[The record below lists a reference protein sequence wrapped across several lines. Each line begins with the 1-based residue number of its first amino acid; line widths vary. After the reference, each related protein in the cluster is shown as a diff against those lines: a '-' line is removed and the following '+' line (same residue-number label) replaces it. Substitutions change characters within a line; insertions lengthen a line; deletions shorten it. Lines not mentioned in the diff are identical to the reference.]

1 MAGNKKKSM
10 APEMDQVYP
19 EDQISTTSQNLSL
32 IEKRRQQIVDGACKI
47 FLKKG
52 YHPTTTRD
60 IASACG
66 MSVGQLYHYI
76 SSKDDVLYLVHK
88 HTQNLWFHHLRESK
102 IEKINDPLEKFS
114 RALYL
119 SLVFITENKKLF
131 QFIYSESKYLDKKH
145 LKVVLDMDSKN
156 IIGFWNDLLSELNK
170 KHPIK
175 GDKDV
180 ISSLIAYLMVFLALR
195 GWTLKE
201 KSSSYYIDSL
211 VDFILRGLGVV
222 LLVHGLLNGNRKGE
236 TV

>member
-1 MAGNKKKSM
+1 MTGNKKKSIV
-10 APEMDQVYP
+10 PEMDQVYY
-19 EDQISTTSQNLSL
+19 EDQIFTSSQNLSL
-32 IEKRRQQIVDGACKI
+32 IEKRRQQIVDGACTV

-88 HTQNLWFHHLRESK
+88 HTQNLWFNHLRKSE
-102 IEKINDPLEKFS
+102 IEKITDPLEKFS
-114 RALYL
+114 KALHQ

-145 LKVVLDMDSKN
+145 LKIVLDMDSKN
-156 IIGFWNDLLSELNK
+156 VIGFWRDLLSELNT

-175 GDKDV
+175 GDEAFL
-180 ISSLIAYLMVFLALR
+180 SSLIAYLMVFLALR
-195 GWTLKE
+195 GWTLKGKGSDYE
-201 KSSSYYIDSL
+201 DSL
-211 VDFILRGLGVV
+211 VDFILKGLGVV
-222 LLVHGLLNGNRKGE
+222 
-236 TV
+236 